1 MPNKSTKHASRTS
14 MLFPHGQAQKQSYT
28 PLQPTQNSTLPAPSC
43 RSMGLV
49 PTTPSPATAC
59 FKASKP
65 CPKRTDA
72 CHSSDFS
79 TPNPP
84 HTCGTT
90 TPTHPTSSNRPRV
103 ASKGDPLMPALFSLG
118 QHAAIQAVQSQ
129 LQEGESLYAYLD
141 DVYAMVEPH
150 RVKPVYDLLA
160 HHLYNHA
167 HIQLN
172 SGKTRV
178 WNLAGVPP
186 PNLEPL
192 GADVWVGNP
201 ALPPEQ
207 RGLTVPGAPLGTPE
221 YQRHHLNQTRAS
233 HQALLDE
240 IPSLDDLQASWLLL
254 LYCASPRCNYLLR
267 MLPPTTTRQYAQ
279 DHDLA
284 VLSCLTTLLDA
295 ANIPATAVALAHLPL
310 HLGGLGLT
318 SATITAAPAYW
329 ASWADTLPILYRQ
342 APQQATTLL
351 QQLEAETPATPSIQ
365 ALTQAM
371 DQLQRHGFEP
381 PSWADL
387 VQGSA
392 PPTQPDPE
400 QRLLGRRWQRP
411 AALASHQAFRAEL
424 TASLDSAS
432 QAMLQSQSGPYASRT
447 FTTIPFGLDTTY
459 PSHLFRVLLLRRLRL
474 PLPLSARICRCRR
487 ILDPLGD
494 HRAAC
499 AQAGVLRGRGIPL
512 ERAAARVCREAGAR
526 VTTNTRLSDL
536 NLDHINRH
544 DDRRIE
550 VIANGLPLWGGAQ
563 LAVDTTLVS
572 PLTSSSQPR
581 RRAGQ
586 YAGAALQDARK
597 AKERTYPELLR
608 SRRCRLVVLAIETG
622 GRWSPEATTFLRLLA
637 QTKARAVPHI
647 LRKAVEASLLSRWSA
662 ILTHAAQHAFA
673 ASLLDL
679 DCAGTSSHPCS
690 PTCLRGQS
698 PGLRLRRHQQY
709 WWGHPLHQPAS
720 VRSAPPTPA
729 YQPSPSPPLRSWG
742 LDLAQPFM
750 HIRSR
755 RYRNGAAWRLPSKTV
770 IHERPSARKRGGGKK
785 KNHLQNKPLLTRKHW
800 NISASYI
807 LNLSCPAVSN
817 GLRA

>member
-1 MPNKSTKHASRTS
+1 M
-14 MLFPHGQAQKQSYT
+14 
-28 PLQPTQNSTLPAPSC
+28 
-43 RSMGLV
+43 
-49 PTTPSPATAC
+49 
-59 FKASKP
+59 
-65 CPKRTDA
+65 
-72 CHSSDFS
+72 
-79 TPNPP
+79 
-84 HTCGTT
+84 
-90 TPTHPTSSNRPRV
+90 
-103 ASKGDPLMPALFSLG
+103 
-118 QHAAIQAVQSQ
+118 
-129 LQEGESLYAYLD
+129 
-141 DVYAMVEPH
+141 
-150 RVKPVYDLLA
+150 
-160 HHLYNHA
+160 
-167 HIQLN
+167 
-172 SGKTRV
+172 
-178 WNLAGVPP
+178 
-186 PNLEPL
+186 
-192 GADVWVGNP
+192 
-201 ALPPEQ
+201 
-207 RGLTVPGAPLGTPE
+207 
-221 YQRHHLNQTRAS
+221 
-233 HQALLDE
+233 
-240 IPSLDDLQASWLLL
+240 
-254 LYCASPRCNYLLR
+254 
-267 MLPPTTTRQYAQ
+267 
-279 DHDLA
+279 
-284 VLSCLTTLLDA
+284 
-295 ANIPATAVALAHLPL
+295 
-310 HLGGLGLT
+310 
-318 SATITAAPAYW
+318 
-329 ASWADTLPILYRQ
+329 PILYRQ

-400 QRLLGRRWQRP
+400 QRLLGRGWQRP

-424 TASLDSAS
+424 TASLDPAS

-550 VIANGLPLWGGAQ
+550 VIANGLRLWGGAQ

-597 AKERTYPELLR
+597 SKERTYPELLR

-637 QTKARAVPHI
+637 HTKARAVPNI

-679 DCAGTSSHPCS
+679 DCAGTSTTDGDTPSIS
-690 PTCLRGQS
+690 QLLS
-698 PGLRLRRHQQY
+698 E
-709 WWGHPLHQPAS
+709 
-720 VRSAPPTPA
+720 APP
-729 YQPSPSPPLRSWG
+729 PPPPIS
-742 LDLAQPFM
+742 
-750 HIRSR
+750 
-755 RYRNGAAWRLPSKTV
+755 RLPA
-770 IHERPSARKRGGGKK
+770 RP
-785 KNHLQNKPLLTRKHW
+785 
-800 NISASYI
+800 
-807 LNLSCPAVSN
+807 
-817 GLRA
+817 